1 MDGLGIDAQP
11 ATRFFAAIPD
21 AVQQR
26 LGDDSFA
33 VVAHYHAIE
42 PGKGSLEF
50 REQCLGGGRV
60 DLSPGFA
67 VEAHDLLLPSHD
79 AHLGGSASSCG
90 GHQTA
95 TSDAFRSEQIPKGLS
110 GFVSPDHSG
119 QFSVTGK
126 GCDIPCNI
134 GRSAGHE
141 ILPIKIHDGNRGLG
155 RDTTHPTPDK
165 LVQHH
170 IADDP
175 QPCSGRRRQ
184 EFPEPRLRQIAHDCG
199 S

>member
-11 ATRFFAAIPD
+11 ATHFFAAIPD
-21 AVQQR
+21 PVEER
-26 LGDDSFA
+26 LGDHALA
-33 VVAHYHAIE
+33 VVAHHHTSDFW
-42 PGKGSLEF
+42 KGSLE
-50 REQCLGGGRV
+50 LGQQRPRSCFI
-60 DLSPGFA
+60 DLSTGFP
-67 VEAHDLLLPSHD
+67 VESNDLLLPSHD
-79 AHLGGSASSCG
+79 AHLGGSASSWG

-126 GCDIPCNI
+126 GCDIPCDI
-134 GRSAGHE
+134 GRPAGHE
-141 ILPIKIHDGNRGLG
+141 MLPVKIHDGNRGLG

-175 QPCSGRRRQ
+175 QPCSGRR
-184 EFPEPRLRQIAHDCG
+184 
-199 S
+199 